1 VKIAVSGKGGVGKTT
16 LTSLLSFSFAA
27 MGKKVIAV
35 DADPDSNLGLSLGLS
50 LAETR
55 DITPLSEMKDLV
67 AERTGATPGA
77 IGSVF
82 RMNPKVDDLPDKY
95 SRAITDSIKLF
106 VLGGL
111 KTGGAGC
118 FCAENVL
125 LKSML
130 KHLMVNREEV
140 VLVDMEAGIEHLSR
154 GTTASMDA
162 LIIVVNPGKKSIQ
175 TGMTVER
182 LARELG
188 IKNIFIV
195 ANRVRSE
202 EEAGQIGRELKGL
215 KFIGYI
221 SFDDDIIEQDRSGK
235 YHFNPESG
243 VAKEAGNI
251 IENLSKAIV
260 K

>member
-16 LTSLLSFSFAA
+16 LTSLLAYTFAS

-35 DADPDSNLGLSLGLS
+35 DADPDANLGLSLGLS
-50 LAETR
+50 LSETR
-55 DITPLSEMKDLV
+55 DITPLSEMKDLIE
-67 AERTGATPGA
+67 ERTGAKSGTVGA
-77 IGSVF
+77 IF
-82 RMNPKVDDLPDKY
+82 KMNPKVDDLPDKY
-95 SRAITDSIKLF
+95 SRAITDKIKLF

-111 KTGGAGC
+111 KIGGAGC
-118 FCAENVL
+118 FCPENIL

-130 KHLMVNREEV
+130 KHLLVNREEV

-182 LARELG
+182 LAREIG
-188 IKNIFIV
+188 IENIFVV
-195 ANRVRSE
+195 ANRVRSKE
-202 EEAGQIGRELKGL
+202 ETETIRQELKGL
-215 KFIGYI
+215 KFLGSI
-221 SFDDDIIEQDRSGK
+221 SVDDDISEQDRSGM
-235 YHFNPESG
+235 YSYGQETS
-243 VAKEAGNI
+243 AARETREI
-251 IENLSKAIV
+251 IDHLSKAIA